1 MFSPLAATFLGPAY
15 IPPYHQKEPTMAY
28 KNAPFFS
35 HFQEIRKL
43 NPNEYYTPKTQAQMA
58 AAFQQHGPLFF
69 DLKGYSQ

>member
-1 MFSPLAATFLGPAY
+1 
-15 IPPYHQKEPTMAY
+15 MAY